1 MHTGV
6 GVIVVDIQ
14 LYFSLSLSLFSWE
27 VINSKPDERP
37 RLSHCI
43 AESWMNFSIFLQE
56 MSLFKQQSPGKAS
69 FEILSVKWDQM
80 RCPVLAGK
88 DSLI

>member
-1 MHTGV
+1 MV
-6 GVIVVDIQ
+6 GVIVADVQ
-14 LYFSLSLSLFSWE
+14 LHFFPLFSWE

-69 FEILSVKWDQM
+69 F
-80 RCPVLAGK
+80 
-88 DSLI
+88 